1 MAVLLFFTNAREESL
16 LVRGE
21 KRIELN
27 GVRSDL
33 HPDHTPLLHKHD
45 PPLAWEEGATL
56 PLFLEGESLGT

>member
-1 MAVLLFFTNAREESL
+1 MSVLLFFTNAREESL

-33 HPDHTPLLHKHD
+33 HPDRTPLLHKHD
-45 PPLAWEEGATL
+45 PPLAWEERSYSPHLLRG
-56 PLFLEGESLGT
+56 

>member
-1 MAVLLFFTNAREESL
+1 MSVLLFFTNAREESL

-33 HPDHTPLLHKHD
+33 HPDRTPLLHKHD
-45 PPLAWEEGATL
+45 PP
-56 PLFLEGESLGT
+56 PCLGGKELLSPSS